1 LGADL
6 VLLLLAQCVCD
17 SRSKVWSFAVSSC
30 SPGTRR
36 SAADLLVRCCCFL
49 SAAGVRCPA
58 GLVLEPLV
66 SRLEFSYSTSVVD
79 SWSHTEGVRGNSR
92 ETSRVVVKS

>member
-1 LGADL
+1 VIPAQRFG
-6 VLLLLAQCVCD
+6 LLLSAHV
-17 SRSKVWSFAVSSC
+17 
-30 SPGTRR
+30 RR